1 VCGVSG
7 THGAWETHEKAN
19 QRYLAYHLS
28 SIHLPFTKLPIHGA
42 VARRRI
48 ITFLTGS
55 FAAGKTNSETT
66 IRKSYRMIC
75 ESKMNTC
82 SGRIAITLSLA
93 ACMLSA
99 GTTLAQE
106 TERPARMKDLPQAV
120 QATVREQSRGA
131 VVRGLSIET
140 EKGQTFYE
148 ASLKVRGRTRDVLID
163 ADGHVVEIEEQVTLA
178 SLPPAARATIV
189 RQAGK
194 GRILMVESV
203 TKNNAIVAY
212 EAHVKT
218 AGKISE
224 IKVGPDG
231 KPLPPK

>member
-1 VCGVSG
+1 
-7 THGAWETHEKAN
+7 
-19 QRYLAYHLS
+19 
-28 SIHLPFTKLPIHGA
+28 
-42 VARRRI
+42 
-48 ITFLTGS
+48 
-55 FAAGKTNSETT
+55 
-66 IRKSYRMIC
+66 MIC

-106 TERPARMKDLPQAV
+106 TERPARMKDLPQAG

-163 ADGHVVEIEEQVTLA
+163 AHRPIA
-178 SLPPAARATIV
+178 P
-189 RQAGK
+189 
-194 GRILMVESV
+194 
-203 TKNNAIVAY
+203 
-212 EAHVKT
+212 
-218 AGKISE
+218 ISE
-224 IKVGPDG
+224 PF
-231 KPLPPK
+231 PLTS